1 MKKIAAILVFFI
13 AITGAMAQSGTNS
26 DRELTKDKVSVVYSS
41 DDVSNMEVME
51 TLEVTLKE
59 SLNMATKSKI
69 EKLCL
74 DALKEE
80 AANKGYSL
88 IMIDETASTKK
99 KYNKRD
105 YKVTLVAKAYK
116 S

>member
-1 MKKIAAILVFFI
+1 MKKIAAILVFFV
-13 AITGAMAQSGTNS
+13 AFGTAMAQNETSTAQ
-26 DRELTKDKVSVVYSS
+26 ELTKEKVSVVY
-41 DDVSNMEVME
+41 DTEDVANMEVME
-51 TLEVTLKE
+51 TLEVTMKE

-74 DALKEE
+74 EALKEE

-88 IMIDETASTKK
+88 IMIDENASTKK